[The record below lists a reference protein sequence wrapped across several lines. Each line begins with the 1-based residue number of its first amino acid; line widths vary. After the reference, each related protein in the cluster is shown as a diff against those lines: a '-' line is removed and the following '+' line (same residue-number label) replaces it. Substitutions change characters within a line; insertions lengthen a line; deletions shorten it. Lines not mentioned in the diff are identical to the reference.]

1 MIIALLNWLIHDI
14 LNTCTYLALIHY
26 IVMVCSESLIS
37 YVKPVF
43 ICPRYI
49 TVNLPGL
56 IFFFSSSTWSP
67 GFLATSY
74 NQTLTLLPC
83 IH

>member
-14 LNTCTYLALIHY
+14 LNTYLALIHY
-26 IVMVCSESLIS
+26 IVMVCSESVIS

-56 IFFFSSSTWSP
+56 DFFFSSSTWSP
-67 GFLATSY
+67 GFPATSY